1 MWRLTTRE
9 LHARRETMA
18 RYNYDCIYQCGDEEC
33 DKCYWHGI
41 IFECPGDCKE
51 YKSQYNPEALKDEE

>member
-1 MWRLTTRE
+1 
-9 LHARRETMA
+9 MA

-51 YKSQYNPEALKDEE
+51 YKSQFNPEALKEDTGEE